1 MTGRGSRFMMWRV
14 LPDSWMPLRCM
25 TNTIG
30 APWNAAPLKPFS
42 DWPEIQPASPV

>member
-1 MTGRGSRFMMWRV
+1 MMCRV

-30 APWNAAPLKPFS
+30 APWNAAALKPLS
-42 DWPEIQPASPV
+42 ACPEIQPASPL